1 MKLTVIRENEDG
13 SVDVQ
18 LDNIE
23 PRMLQLLI
31 QEGFIAIL
39 SRQLDVFEKEKR
51 IPALF
56 KRNPDEL
63 W

>member
-13 SVDVQ
+13 SADVQ

-39 SRQLDVFEKEKR
+39 SRQLDALEKEKR

-56 KRNPDEL
+56 KRNTDEL
-63 W
+63 

>member
-13 SVDVQ
+13 SADVQ

-39 SRQLDVFEKEKR
+39 SRQLDALEKEKR

-63 W
+63 

>member
-13 SVDVQ
+13 SADVQ

-63 W
+63 

>member
-63 W
+63 

>member
-13 SVDVQ
+13 SADVQ

-39 SRQLDVFEKEKR
+39 SRQLDAFEKEKR

-63 W
+63 

>member
-13 SVDVQ
+13 SADVR

-39 SRQLDVFEKEKR
+39 SRQLDALEKEKR

-56 KRNPDEL
+56 KRNTDEL
-63 W
+63 

>member
-13 SVDVQ
+13 SADVQ

-31 QEGFIAIL
+31 QEGFVAIL

-63 W
+63 